1 MRLLK
6 SLVLLALL
14 PTWLGAQ
21 DNKKETG
28 WKFSG
33 QLTGVWATGNAE
45 SSTFGLGT
53 TLRYVTTVGELKFE
67 AGGIRTDASRTT
79 RRAIGTPEDFIVES
93 TETRETTAENYYA
106 RVRFDRKLGDQLQV
120 FAGADVL
127 RNTFAGIDSRTLVA
141 TGAGH
146 VWVDNENV
154 RFRTNYGVTY
164 TFQQDVVSNPF
175 IKSNFPGTRVAMD
188 LRQKLTNTARWES
201 AFISDINFSDADD
214 VRLDFTNAMPVSVS
228 STISLKPSLQLLW
241 RNQPA
246 LREIELFTPEGETT
260 GEKVA
265 RPLEKL
271 DSFFTLA
278 LVVTV

>member
-1 MRLLK
+1 MRFLQLLLWTL
-6 SLVLLALL
+6 SLPGLLLA
-14 PTWLGAQ
+14 Q
-21 DNKKETG
+21 EQSDRG

-33 QLTGVWATGNAE
+33 QLTGVWTSGNAE
-45 SSTFGLGT
+45 SSTFGLVA
-53 TLRYVTTVGELKFE
+53 TLRRVDEHGELKLE
-67 AGGIRTDASRTT
+67 SGGIRTDASRTT
-79 RRAIGTPEDFIVES
+79 RRAIGTPDDFFIEENES
-93 TETRETTAENYYA
+93 RETTAENYFA
-106 RVRFDRKLGDQLQV
+106 RLRYDRKLGEQLVV

-127 RNTFAGIDSRTLVA
+127 RNTFAGIDSRTLIA

-154 RFRTNYGVTY
+154 RFKTNYGVTY
-164 TFQQDVVSNPF
+164 TFQQDVVTNPF
-175 IKSNFPGTRVAMD
+175 FKSNFPGTRLALD
-188 LRQKLTNTARWES
+188 LRRKLTGTAAWES
-201 AFISDINFSDADD
+201 ALVSDLNFSDTDD

-228 STISLKPSLQLLW
+228 STISLKPSLQLIW

-246 LREIELFTPEGETT
+246 LREMDLFAPDGVAT